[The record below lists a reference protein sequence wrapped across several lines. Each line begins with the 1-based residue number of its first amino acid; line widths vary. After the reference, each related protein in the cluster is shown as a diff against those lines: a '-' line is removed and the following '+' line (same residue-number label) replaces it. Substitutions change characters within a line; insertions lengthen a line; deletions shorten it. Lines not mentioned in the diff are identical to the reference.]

1 MFKQTISKELGS
13 VIREV
18 AEDCDIQIHDDYS
31 GRYMYGATCLGLSL
45 EGSASSLFA
54 AFIRG
59 LKNADNHTMEEA
71 AEMFDDMKTDNLG
84 LGTILYFPGWK
95 FDESES
101 EGKDKE
107 PEEDEEYLY
116 FSIDSH

>member
-1 MFKQTISKELGS
+1 MFKQTISKELS
-13 VIREV
+13 NVIREV

-31 GRYMYGATCLGLSL
+31 GRYMYGATCLGLSV

-59 LKNADNHTMEEA
+59 LKNADNHIMEEA
-71 AEMFDDMKTDNLG
+71 AEMFDDMKTDTLG
-84 LGTILYFPGWK
+84 LGTIFYFPGWGLN
-95 FDESES
+95 
-101 EGKDKE
+101 EGEGECEE

-116 FSIDSH
+116 FTIHSN